1 MSPRIPHSRIR
12 HARKASHERSIAV
25 VGGLGQIGKQF
36 VHQTHKAGWQG
47 GVLMVKRAY
56 PQVRALKRGLE
67 ILDALSQL
75 GPSTPA
81 LLSART
87 GVDRTTVYRLLAT
100 LEESGFVDGREDGTF
115 LLGDQLA
122 RLASGVTSDDRL
134 AKLASAL
141 LARFTVK
148 SGWPGD
154 YAVWS
159 GSGMRIAASSHHLT
173 SMTFY
178 RRLLGQNRPLLTTA
192 LGQAFLTACEPAMR
206 AAVLAQSSAMDGWNI
221 DAEQPRIV
229 AFIDATQ
236 RRGYAACVSSYDAKI
251 AAIAVPVFNG
261 EGPIGAVNTV
271 FFRAAMTTQT
281 AATLYLDALRGIAD
295 ELNCQRVAIV

>member
-1 MSPRIPHSRIR
+1 
-12 HARKASHERSIAV
+12 
-25 VGGLGQIGKQF
+25 
-36 VHQTHKAGWQG
+36 
-47 GVLMVKRAY
+47 MVKKAY

-81 LLSART
+81 LLAAHT

-100 LEESGFVDGREDGTF
+100 LEQSGFVDGREDGSF
-115 LLGDQLA
+115 VLGYQLA
-122 RLASGVTSDDRL
+122 RLASGVTNDDL
-134 AKLASAL
+134 MAKRASTL
-141 LARFTVK
+141 LAQFTVR

-154 YAVWS
+154 CAVWS

-192 LGQAFLTACEPAMR
+192 LGQAFLSACEPAMR
-206 AAVLAQSSAMDGWNI
+206 VAVLAQSSAMEGWNI
-221 DAEQPRIV
+221 VAEQPRIA
-229 AFIDATQ
+229 AFIEATR

-251 AAIAVPVFNG
+251 AAIAVPVFSG
-261 EGPIGAVNTV
+261 DVPVGAVNTV
-271 FFRAAMTTQT
+271 FFRAAMTTET
-281 AATLYLDALRGIAD
+281 AATLYLDALRAIAD
-295 ELNCQRVAIV
+295 ELNSQRVASA